1 MVKPQSQHS
10 GGRGVEQAGCSYA
23 GDGEASWTAPGVS
36 SSPAGQQKDPSD
48 SEDDKKK
55 NKKKQKKDSS
65 SSSSDSDK
73 DKKKKDKKK
82 DKKKGEK
89 EGGQQED
96 EENVAVSVAGDE
108 VAGPSGYGDEDKKEN
123 KPKGD
128 RPVASDLYAEGVQAQ
143 PRDQDPGNMSS
154 GTGFVCS

>member
-1 MVKPQSQHS
+1 MGERTVLMAS
-10 GGRGVEQAGCSYA
+10 GGLLSLFKVCGLSANNAGL
-23 GDGEASWTAPGVS
+23 E
-36 SSPAGQQKDPSD
+36 QKDPSD

-55 NKKKQKKDSS
+55 KKKKQKKDSS

-73 DKKKKDKKK
+73 DKKKVKKKDKKK

-96 EENVAVSVAGDE
+96 EENVAVVSVAGDE
-108 VAGPSGYGDEDKKEN
+108 VAGPSGYGDKDKKEN
-123 KPKGD
+123 KLKGD
-128 RPVASDLYAEGVQAQ
+128 RPVARDLYAEGVQAQ